1 MGRGNPFASVV
12 VSTGVGG
19 DVGAVLIN
27 GALVVGIEVPTD
39 ARSVGAVVGEV
50 LGAVVGAV
58 VGTVVGTIVGTAV
71 GTVVGTVVGAVVGT
85 VVA

>member
-1 MGRGNPFASVV
+1 MGGNPFAALMGRGNPFASVV

-50 LGAVVGAV
+50 LG
-58 VGTVVGTIVGTAV
+58 
-71 GTVVGTVVGAVVGT
+71 TVVGAVVG
-85 VVA
+85 AAQHAN